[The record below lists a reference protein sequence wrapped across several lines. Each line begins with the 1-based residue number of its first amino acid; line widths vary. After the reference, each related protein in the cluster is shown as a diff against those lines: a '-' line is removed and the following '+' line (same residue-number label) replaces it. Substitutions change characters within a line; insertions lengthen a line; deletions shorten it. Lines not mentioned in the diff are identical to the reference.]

1 MPISPGTIR
10 SCFQR
15 ACLLELHALKPGNVG
30 LHGDGH
36 GMQLAQFVVSAN
48 TASYALIKPANG
60 VGQRI
65 LHTVQV
71 THDAVGDNTNLGI
84 LLLAAPIVQAL
95 LTGSELEQLPQ
106 AVKKVLAE
114 LSIDDADYAY
124 QAIQLANPGG
134 MGEVAEHD
142 VQSKPEI
149 TLLEAMQLS
158 AEHDQIGFQYAHG
171 FERLFN
177 ENVACYQHYLA
188 LWGSMEWAASA
199 VFMKQLRDQADSLIL
214 RKKGLLKAQEISA
227 MIAPLADDLLASS
240 DPNVY
245 RSRLLSLDGHLK
257 NIDINPG
264 TTADL
269 TVATLFLALLQSASK

>member
-65 LHTVQV
+65 LHTVQA

-177 ENVACYQHYLA
+177 ENVSCYQHYLA

>member
-1 MPISPGTIR
+1 MSLSPNFIR
-10 SCFQR
+10 NCFQR

-30 LHGDGH
+30 WHGDGH

-48 TASYALIKPANG
+48 NASYALIKPANG
-60 VGQRI
+60 VGQRL
-65 LHTVQV
+65 LHAVEATYA
-71 THDAVGDNTNLGI
+71 AVGDNTNLGI
-84 LLLAAPIVQAL
+84 LLLAAPIVQAFME
-95 LTGSELEQLPQ
+95 GSRIEHLPQ
-106 AVKKVLAE
+106 AVGKVLAK

-142 VQSKPEI
+142 VQSKPQI
-149 TLLEAMQLS
+149 TLLEAMQMS
-158 AEHDQIGFQYAHG
+158 ASRDQIGYQYAHG
-171 FERLFN
+171 FERIFN
-177 ENVACYQHYLA
+177 ENILTYQHYLT

-269 TVATLFLALLQSASK
+269 TVATLFLVLLQSASK

>member
-1 MPISPGTIR
+1 MSISPDTIR

-48 TASYALIKPANG
+48 AASYALIKPADG
-60 VGQRI
+60 VGQRV
-65 LHTVQV
+65 LHAVQA
-71 THDAVGDNTNLGI
+71 THSAVGDNTNLGI
-84 LLLAAPIVQAL
+84 VLLAAPIVQAL
-95 LTGSELEQLPQ
+95 MSGPELEQLPQ
-106 AVKKVLAE
+106 TVEKVLAG

-177 ENVACYQHYLA
+177 ENVAAYRHYLA

-199 VFMKQLRDQADSLIL
+199 VFMKQLRDQPDSLIL

-269 TVATLFLALLQSASK
+269 TVATLFLALLQSASE

>member
-65 LHTVQV
+65 LHTVQA

-114 LSIDDADYAY
+114 LSIDDADYTY

-158 AEHDQIGFQYAHG
+158 AEHDQIGFQYAPG
-171 FERLFN
+171 CQTLRFTTIKRFT
-177 ENVACYQHYLA
+177 A
-188 LWGSMEWAASA
+188 LP
-199 VFMKQLRDQADSLIL
+199 D
-214 RKKGLLKAQEISA
+214 
-227 MIAPLADDLLASS
+227 
-240 DPNVY
+240 
-245 RSRLLSLDGHLK
+245 
-257 NIDINPG
+257 
-264 TTADL
+264 
-269 TVATLFLALLQSASK
+269 

>member
-1 MPISPGTIR
+1 MSVSVETIR
-10 SCFQR
+10 RSFQR

-48 TASYALIKPANG
+48 AASYALIKPASG

-65 LHTVQV
+65 LHAVQA
-71 THDAVGDNTNLGI
+71 THNAVGDNTNLGI
-84 LLLAAPIVQAL
+84 ILLAAPIVQAL
-95 LTGSELEQLPQ
+95 IMGVELEQLPA
-106 AVKKVLAE
+106 AVKKVLVE
-114 LSIDDADYAY
+114 LSVEDADYAY

-149 TLLEAMQLS
+149 TLLAAMQLS
-158 AEHDQIGFQYAHG
+158 AEQDQIGFQYANG
-171 FERLFN
+171 FERLFG
-177 ENVACYQHYLA
+177 ENLACYQHYLA
-188 LWGSMEWAASA
+188 FWGSMEWAASA
-199 VFMKQLRDQADSLIL
+199 VFMQQFRDQADSLIL

-257 NIDINPG
+257 NIGINPG